1 MEANPYGATA
11 ALLCLLSALSIL
23 WVLKRKHQQRLFRRY
38 GIPGPEPSLFFGNWK
53 QLKVDRLKIMDDWI
67 KEYGKVFGFYEGEVP
82 KVVISDLDM
91 IKECFVKQAH
101 IFRDRMPL
109 TIEVEPLNSSLL
121 ALKGNEWKRVR
132 TILNPSFSV
141 AKMKLMSQVMNTCG
155 DTLVEVLNEHISV
168 GGSIVDISKLSQA
181 LSMDVITKCALA
193 WQVDCQ
199 RNPGDPTLQSLQK
212 IFLDVDQGM
221 IASAVAIPI
230 LRKVYALIF
239 PLLSYGRLFRQITAN
254 LHMLITIRR
263 AEKNKRL
270 AVDMLQLMLDAE
282 KEVAKPDCSKVGI
295 TDRHLVANCFVF
307 LAGGFETTATTL
319 AFVLYELARHPEEQD
334 NLFQELAC
342 QSSWGS
348 GPLSYDELQKLKRL
362 DAVIMEC
369 LRLYPPIVLFTAR
382 VCSCDA
388 ELPGYSLPAGAH
400 VVLPTWHIHHN
411 PDIWAEPHAFNPGRF
426 MPGHEDEER
435 RHPASYVPFGLGPRE
450 CIGRRFA
457 MLELKTVLAKLVAN
471 YVFSTCD
478 KTENPVKLTVPMVTV
493 NPAEHIQLRITRR
506 NS

>member
-1 MEANPYGATA
+1 MEEGACAVTTA
-11 ALLCLLSALSIL
+11 LMCVLAALSAL
-23 WVLKRKHQQRLFRRY
+23 WVLRRKHQQRLFRRY

-53 QLKVDRLKIMDDWI
+53 QLKEDRLKIMDDWI
-67 KEYGKVFGFYEGEVP
+67 REYGKVFGFYEGEVP

-109 TIEVEPLNSSLL
+109 LIEVEPINSSLL
-121 ALKGNEWKRVR
+121 ALQGNEWKRVR

-141 AKMKLMSQVMNTCG
+141 AKMKLMSQVMNACG
-155 DTLVEVLNEHISV
+155 NTLVKVISEHISAERSV
-168 GGSIVDISKLSQA
+168 VNITKLSQG

-199 RNPGDPTLQSLQK
+199 DNPRDPILQSIQK
-212 IFLDVDQGM
+212 VFLDVDQAM

-230 LRKVYALIF
+230 LRKVYARIF
-239 PLLSYGRLFRQITAN
+239 PLLSYGKLFRKITEN
-254 LHMLITIRR
+254 LHMLITLRR
-263 AEKNKRL
+263 ADENRRL
-270 AVDMLQLMLDAE
+270 AMDVLQLLLEAE
-282 KEVAKPDCSKVGI
+282 KEVADPDSSKVGI
-295 TDRHLVANCFVF
+295 TDRQLVANCFVF
-307 LAGGFETTATTL
+307 LAAGFETTATTL

-334 NLFQELAC
+334 NLFHELMG
-342 QSSWGS
+342 QSSGGS
-348 GPLSYDELQKLKRL
+348 GPLGYDDLHKLKRM

-382 VCSCDA
+382 VCSCDTK
-388 ELPGYSLPAGAH
+388 LSGYSLPAGAH
-400 VVLPTWHIHHN
+400 VILPTWHILHN
-411 PDIWAEPHAFNPGRF
+411 PEIWADPYAFNPSRF
-426 MPGHEDEER
+426 MPGHEEEER
-435 RHPASYVPFGLGPRE
+435 RHPAAYVPFGLGPRE

-471 YVFSTCD
+471 YVLSTCD
-478 KTENPVKLTVPMVTV
+478 ETEIPVKLTVPVVTV
-493 NPAEHIQLRITRR
+493 NPAEDIQLRFTRR